1 MHDMVQKISHL
12 IERQFPAVYREE
24 GENFIAFV
32 RAYYEWLEQSD
43 QAIGEARNLLHT
55 RDIDDTADQFLDHFR
70 KKYFVGLPKSIE
82 GNQRFL
88 QKHILDLY
96 RSKGSE
102 EGTKLLFRLLYN
114 EDIQVYIPS
123 RDILKPSDGEWVEPR
138 YIEVANNPRN
148 YLYDG
153 KFLTGVASGA
163 TAYVDNYKRIY
174 IDEKI
179 VHAFFVTNVS
189 GTFTVGEQIFC
200 DGVDVQQATFILGSP
215 VSLDVDFGTP
225 EQPIGEAF
233 VSYDSVGRN
242 KIYGIVEQSYDIT
255 DGFINFVVQNGG
267 TRFSALANISVT
279 TGSNTSGS
287 GAGFTGFT
295 LTDTENFTYN
305 TNIMNFTKYDRTI
318 YFNPFY
324 DVKTSNDYIQL
335 SNSQFSNGDLVR
347 YLCAPGNTA
356 ISGLSNTSYYYVSE
370 ANTSGLKLTTS
381 YNIRTFNA
389 NSGVNNSTEF
399 VSITTNPFSNGT
411 PVRYAVS
418 AGNTALTNLAN
429 NTYYYAISANSTG
442 MKLATTYNPAVIFNP
457 ALSVNA
463 EISNEFLLVSN
474 NTIANDTIIRYIVA
488 QGNTS
493 IATLANN
500 TYYYVVGANTLG
512 LKLSATLAGA
522 AINLYS
528 TSLPSEDGHYIY
540 GPGTAIN
547 LTKGL
552 TESGHA
558 FFSSGSDVN
567 ITAGLNQFGHS
578 LTGIGITF
586 NANTDVNGTSE
597 FITIPNNLFGSGDRV
612 KYHVAP
618 GNTALTNLT
627 NNSIYWVVS
636 ANSTGFKLAST
647 YNGTA
652 IDLTKGATETGH
664 SFSGVSLVETPLNVA
679 SYGSDLSNANGTNS
693 VTFDVALT
701 DSIMTVGTIG
711 RLTGVN
717 PGRNYDGDVVVRV
730 RDNYIASYGLF
741 TTDLNV
747 EGQNANITGKAIRG
761 NDIPLVLEVKDSGFG
776 YNTNN
781 ETISVVNS
789 NNSDKT
795 INARI
800 ILGGVGI
807 ANGYWL
813 SDRGKLSDFPKLHDN
828 YYYQEYSYEIQ
839 TNKTLDKYLKIL
851 RDVVHPAGN
860 IPFGKPVMI
869 HKNTYPITIVG
880 SYISTQAS

>member
-1 MHDMVQKISHL
+1 MYDIVQKISHL
-12 IERQFPAVYREE
+12 VERQFPAVYREE

-32 RAYYEWLEQSD
+32 KAYYEWLEQYD
-43 QAIGEARNLLHT
+43 QAVGEARNLFQT
-55 RDIDDTADQFLDHFR
+55 RDIDTTNDEFLEHFR

-114 EDIQVYIPS
+114 EDIQIYIPS
-123 RDILKPSDGEWVEPR
+123 RDILKPSDGVWVEPR
-138 YIEVANNPRN
+138 FIEVANNPRN
-148 YLYDG
+148 YLYNG
-153 KFLTGVASGA
+153 KFITGVGSGA

-174 IDEKI
+174 IDGKI
-179 VHAFFVTNVS
+179 VHAFFVTNIL
-189 GTFTVGEQIFC
+189 GTFNVGEQIFC
-200 DGVDVQQATFILGSP
+200 DGVDVQVATFILGSP

-225 EQPIGEAF
+225 EQPVGETF
-233 VSYDSVGRN
+233 VSYESVGRN
-242 KIYGIVEQSYDIT
+242 KIYGIVEESYDIT

-267 TRFSALANISVT
+267 TKYSALANISVT
-279 TGSNTSGS
+279 TGSNTTGS
-287 GAGFTGFT
+287 SAGFTGFT

-305 TNIMNFTKYDRTI
+305 TNIINFIKYDDTK
-318 YFNPFY
+318 YFNPYY
-324 DVKTSNDYIQL
+324 DVKSSNDYIQL
-335 SNSQFSNGDLVR
+335 ANSQFSNGDLVR

-356 ISGLSNTSYYYVSE
+356 ISGLSNTSYYYVAE
-370 ANTSGLKLTTS
+370 ANTSGLKLTTT
-381 YNIRTFNA
+381 YNDRTFNA
-389 NSGVNNSTEF
+389 NSGVNNSTDF

-411 PVRYAVS
+411 PVLYAVS

-442 MKLATTYNPAVIFNP
+442 MKLATTYNPAVTFNP
-457 ALSVNA
+457 ALSVNTN
-463 EISNEFLLVSN
+463 ISNEFLLVSN
-474 NTIANDTIIRYIVA
+474 NTIANDTIVRYLVA

-512 LKLSATLAGA
+512 LKLSATLSGT

-528 TSLPSEDGHYIY
+528 TSLPSQDGHYIY
-540 GPGTAIN
+540 GPGTAID

-558 FFSSGSDVN
+558 FFSSGSAVN
-567 ITAGLNQFGHS
+567 ITAGLNEFGHS
-578 LTGIGITF
+578 LTGVGVTF
-586 NANTDVNGTSE
+586 NANADVDGTNE
-597 FITIPNNLFGSGDRV
+597 FITIPNNLFGNGDRV
-612 KYHVAP
+612 KYHVAL

-636 ANSTGFKLAST
+636 SNSTGVKLAAT

-652 IDLTKGATETGH
+652 INLTKGATQTGH
-664 SFSGVSLVETPLNVA
+664 SFTGVSLVETLLNVA
-679 SYGSDLSNANGTNS
+679 SYGSDLSNANGTNA
-693 VTFDVALT
+693 TTLDAALT
-701 DSIMTVGTIG
+701 DSVMTVGTIT

-717 PGRNYDGDVVVRV
+717 PGRNYDGEVLVRV
-730 RDNYIASYGLF
+730 RDNYTASYGLF
-741 TTDLNV
+741 DTNNNI
-747 EGQNANITGKAIRG
+747 EGQNANVTGKAIRG
-761 NDIPLVLEVKDSGFG
+761 NDIPLTLVVKDSGFG
-776 YNTNN
+776 YNTNG
-781 ETISVVNS
+781 ETITVVNT
-789 NNSDKT
+789 NDSDKT
-795 INARI
+795 TVARI
-800 ILGGVGI
+800 VLGGVGI

-813 SDRGKLSDFPKLHDN
+813 SDKGKLSDFPKLHDN

-860 IPFGKPVMI
+860 IPFGKPVMLY
-869 HKNTYPITIVG
+869 KNTTPITIVG